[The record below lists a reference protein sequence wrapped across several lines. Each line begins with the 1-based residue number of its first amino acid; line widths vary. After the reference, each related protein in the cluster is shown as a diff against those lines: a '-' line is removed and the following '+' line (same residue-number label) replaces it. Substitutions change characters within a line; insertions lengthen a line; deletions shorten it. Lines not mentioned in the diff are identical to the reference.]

1 MKRVEVNYRVKTAQK
16 YEAVFEK
23 LAKKCAGLLK
33 LKDFKISVAIVGPK
47 EMKEL
52 NKRYRGRAKV
62 TDVLSFEEVNE
73 IVICYAEVKKQAR
86 LFNHSLKKETS
97 RLFVHGLLH
106 LLGFDHQQESDYLKM
121 ERAAA
126 KILA

>member
-1 MKRVEVNYRVKTAQK
+1 MKRVEVNYRVQTAQK

-23 LAKKCAGLLK
+23 LAGKCAGLFK
-33 LKDFKISVAIVGPK
+33 VKDLRISVAIVGPA
-47 EMKEL
+47 EMKKL
-52 NKRYRGRAKV
+52 NKRYRSRDKV

-86 LFNHSLKKETS
+86 LFKHSLKQETA

-121 ERAAA
+121 EQAAA